1 MRFYHIENKY
11 IDFLRQ
17 FDPRVLY
24 NKNEQRP
31 YIGIIFEIED
41 IRYYALLSSPKPKHI
56 HMKNNLDFRKID
68 SGKLGAVNL
77 NNMIPVP
84 DSVLIPIHIG
94 EITDPKYRR
103 LLNEQYRWLLHDMI
117 NIENIFNVNGIFK
130 FCLCPDRGQPFDKN
144 AFFLFHAP
152 DHNICIS
159 NVYCQYHFKNP
170 AFL

>member
-41 IRYYALLSSPKPKHI
+41 IRYYAPLSSPKPKHI

-117 NIENIFNVNGIFK
+117 NIENAARK
-130 FCLCPDRGQPFDKN
+130 LRQL
-144 AFFLFHAP
+144 FFINENDLPYFQKQMKARCC
-152 DHNICIS
+152 NFILLEQKYKEY
-159 NVYCQYHFKNP
+159 NE
-170 AFL
+170 